1 MRAVNSNSNAGRNAN
16 TGRSNVTRAN
26 AGVNTAVVRS
36 NGDDALPPRRGPRI
50 NVNKFLYLRF
60 QPALVEQLYQALK
73 RKFTDPETGRNE
85 SKFNNLYLSVAIKF
99 YDKQLEKLEKTPVK
113 DDRDTYL
120 QKQSH
125 KLRKTT
131 LRLYSNVLWRE
142 RQRIAPLLRHFFF
155 WNPMVEDMEYSKEVF
170 EFLYNI
176 DNGIRDLYNHINE
189 SNIKNGNG
197 EEITPSIR
205 QIEELMDFYDQLA
218 KKIVFAED
226 KSMTLIDLASDQQ
239 FQWMYLMKFMRFS
252 FVLLSLYLA
261 EKIFYQWYVRKVY
274 SNNEDPPDL
283 LAFVGIFLILDLTF
297 NIMIF
302 VILFVIKILF
312 ESNDS
317 FFVIDSYFLKKYV
330 ADVGIS
336 MLVIFAFCAI
346 LASIIQKKKY
356 FRYKLEG
363 PRAMGALK
371 EMMTGVVGLLLI
383 VPYFL
388 VV

>member
-1 MRAVNSNSNAGRNAN
+1 MEEL
-16 TGRSNVTRAN
+16 T
-26 AGVNTAVVRS
+26 
-36 NGDDALPPRRGPRI
+36 
-50 NVNKFLYLRF
+50 
-60 QPALVEQLYQALK
+60 E
-73 RKFTDPETGRNE
+73 
-85 SKFNNLYLSVAIKF
+85 F
-99 YDKQLEKLEKTPVK
+99 YDT
-113 DDRDTYL
+113 
-120 QKQSH
+120 
-125 KLRKTT
+125 
-131 LRLYSNVLWRE
+131 
-142 RQRIAPLLRHFFF
+142 
-155 WNPMVEDMEYSKEVF
+155 
-170 EFLYNI
+170 
-176 DNGIRDLYNHINE
+176 
-189 SNIKNGNG
+189 
-197 EEITPSIR
+197 
-205 QIEELMDFYDQLA
+205 LA

-226 KSMTLIDLASDQQ
+226 KSMTLVDLASDQQ

-252 FVLLSLYLA
+252 FILLSLYLA

-283 LAFVGIFLILDLTF
+283 LAFVGIFLALDLTF

-312 ESNDS
+312 ETDDS

-346 LASIIQKKKY
+346 LAGIIQKKKY

-371 EMMTGVVGLLLI
+371 EMMTGVVGLLLL